1 MVCNLIILP
10 YITPRNF
17 NEVGPLFCRPARP
30 IDPFFSANIGLIKN
44 LRPSWCCYYKDLS
57 RDISFEKI
65 KTTFRTVLRGQRSK
79 KVILAK
85 FILFCVI
92 FVFLAKI
99 YALEQ
104 VYSIAVSNLFHIIL
118 IWRNLKWFMGWFT
131 EVKGQKKVIFS

>member
-1 MVCNLIILP
+1 MVGW
-10 YITPRNF
+10 NF
-17 NEVGPLFCRPARP
+17 SNWTL
-30 IDPFFSANIGLIKN
+30 DPFFSANIGLIKN
-44 LRPSWCCYYKDLS
+44 LRPPWCCYYNDLS
-57 RDISFEKI
+57 RDFSFEKI

-104 VYSIAVSNLFHIIL
+104 VYSIAVSNPFHIIL
-118 IWRNLKWFMGWFT
+118 IWRNLK
-131 EVKGQKKVIFS
+131 